1 MGSFHGTR
9 DFPVSSKKK
18 NRVEYSRT
26 GFIGTILI
34 YDLHMCKEAS
44 GLGTHFL
51 KTLKYKKRVRFFFFP
66 DRRNETKKKKQR
78 KKSKAHQHML
88 RNS

>member
-51 KTLKYKKRVRFFFFP
+51 KTLKYKKRVRFFFFFQTG
-66 DRRNETKKKKQR
+66 ETKQKKR
-78 KKSKAHQHML
+78 SSA
-88 RNS
+88 RNLKLINIC

>member
-1 MGSFHGTR
+1 
-9 DFPVSSKKK
+9 
-18 NRVEYSRT
+18 
-26 GFIGTILI
+26 
-34 YDLHMCKEAS
+34 MCKEAS